1 MFELFDTNDFT
12 PRWECGT
19 WTAVHGW
26 IHVISDSLIFA
37 AYFAIPVALVFFI
50 LKRGDI
56 PFTPIFWLF
65 AVFIM
70 ACGTGHL
77 VEASIFWQPWYRLSA
92 LIKAVTAIVSWA
104 TVISLLPI
112 LPKAL
117 ALPGLAS
124 INNQLLEEI
133 SQRQAAEEQ
142 LRDQAELAERSFQ
155 DLEQFT
161 AGLVVRETRVIELKE
176 EVNALLKELGRSA
189 MYLPDP
195 QDNSDQ
201 SRPV

>member
-12 PRWECGT
+12 PRWECGI
-19 WTAVHGW
+19 WTPVHGW

-50 LKRGDI
+50 LKRDDV

-77 VEASIFWQPWYRLSA
+77 IEASIFWQPWYRLSA

-124 INNQLLEEI
+124 VNKQLREEI
-133 SQRQAAEEQ
+133 SQGQAAEQ
-142 LRDQAELAERSFQ
+142 RLRDQAELAERSFQ

-161 AGLVVRETRVIELKE
+161 AGLVERETRVIELKV
-176 EVNALLKELGRSA
+176 EVNTLLKELGRSA
-189 MYLPDP
+189 MYLSDP
-195 QDNSDQ
+195 QDDSDQ